1 MIADGS
7 DCFSGSIEAIED
19 ASRTAHPLAIPPRK
33 REIAIHEMAMKTI
46 CVAVAALLG
55 FVGAARSDQSSAIR
69 RQTMELRKQ
78 HKVLAQR
85 LRQLELQNTLRE
97 KRSEPEPALV
107 PVAQPTFQALV
118 ADGPLTWRGITFYG
132 SVDAGVAWQ
141 SHGAPFNGFYP
152 QGLQYRVS
160 KNSNRAGF
168 AFAPNALSY
177 SNLGLKGAEPI
188 ASDLAVIFDMNT
200 RFNPGSGMIA
210 NGPGSLA
217 KNNGV
222 ALASQS
228 SRGDSAFA
236 GQALNNFVYIGLSSR
251 TFGALTVGRQKSL
264 IADNASAYDP
274 MDSAPAFSVIAGSFS
289 GGGNTEN
296 SRLDNVLK
304 YRLGFG
310 QARFAALYQ
319 MGAGPA
325 SQGAYQ
331 FSLGGDVGSL
341 SFDATFSHVS
351 GSVSASSLSAAQVA
365 IEPAG
370 SLSGT
375 ISDNTGIM
383 FAARYTYD
391 RFKFFGGYASAQYAD
406 PHTPI
411 APGFSG
417 LGGYEI
423 SITNNTAF
431 QYHNRVRQVLWTGVK
446 YAYDDHIELAAAFYH
461 ALQNSY
467 GKNGCNTTESHTCSG
482 TLDAVS
488 GLIVYHASTKFDAY
502 GGLMYSTVANG
513 SASGYLYH
521 NSVDPTVGVRYL
533 F

>member
-1 MIADGS
+1 M
-7 DCFSGSIEAIED
+7 
-19 ASRTAHPLAIPPRK
+19 RTICLAIS
-33 REIAIHEMAMKTI
+33 
-46 CVAVAALLG
+46 VLLG
-55 FVGAARSDQSSAIR
+55 FASAAHSDPLSQIEGQIQELSKQRQTLAARLKRA
-69 RQTMELRKQ
+69 ELRQ
-78 HKVLAQR
+78 AARER
-85 LRQLELQNTLRE
+85 LP
-97 KRSEPEPALV
+97 EPESAQVAPPA
-107 PVAQPTFQALV
+107 PSAFQALTQ
-118 ADGPLTWRGITFYG
+118 DGPLAWRGITFYG
-132 SVDAGVAWQ
+132 GLDAGVAWQ
-141 SHGAPFNGFYP
+141 SHGAPFNGLYP
-152 QGLQYRVS
+152 QGLQYRIS
-160 KNSNRAGF
+160 KNSNHAGF

-177 SNLGLKGAEPI
+177 SNLGLKGTESI
-188 ASDLAVIFDMNT
+188 APDLAVIFDLNT

-217 KNNGV
+217 QNNGV
-222 ALASQS
+222 ALTSQS

-236 GQALNNFVYIGLSSR
+236 GQALNNFAYLGLSSQ

-274 MDSAPAFSVIAGSFS
+274 IDSAPAFSVIAGSFA

-319 MGAGPA
+319 VGAGPA
-325 SQGAYQ
+325 SRDAYQ

-341 SFDATFSHVS
+341 SFDATFSQIG
-351 GSVSASSLSAAQVA
+351 GSVHASSLNASQAAT
-365 IEPAG
+365 EPAG

-375 ISDNTGIM
+375 ISDNTGIVL
-383 FAARYTYD
+383 AARYTYE
-391 RFKFFGGYASAQYAD
+391 RFIFFGGYAAARNAD
-406 PHTPI
+406 PQTTV

-417 LGGYEI
+417 LGGYVI
-423 SITNNTAF
+423 SVTNNSAF
-431 QYHNRVRQVLWTGVK
+431 QYHDRVRQVLWTGFK
-446 YAYDDHIELAAAFYH
+446 YAYDDRLEVAGGFYH

-467 GKNGCNTTESHTCSG
+467 GKNGCNTTESNTCSG
-482 TLDAVS
+482 TFDAIS
-488 GLIVYHASTKFDAY
+488 GVIVYRASEKFDFY

-513 SASGYLYH
+513 YASGYLYR